1 MLAEAADFKAECDAL
16 HALLQGRDDADF
28 EHKTQFKD
36 WTVDD
41 VIAHLHMWNHAV
53 NLSVTDETG
62 FDAFVQAFLDA
73 GRRHFPY
80 THEWSGGLKGQ

>member
-16 HALLQGRDDADF
+16 HALLQDRDDADF
-28 EHKTQFKD
+28 ERATQFKD

-53 NLSVTDETG
+53 NLSVTDETE
-62 FDAFVQAFLDA
+62 FDAFVQAFQDA
-73 GRRHFPY
+73 GRRHFP
-80 THEWSGGLKGQ
+80 TPTNGPAA